1 MPISDNKTIIRLD
14 SQFFPDAQ
22 FRKAVCKQCKLKE
35 GDVLSLDILSRIE
48 NLDLSSLFIDSLE
61 GIEHFR
67 YLKRLD
73 VSLNFLKALD
83 ISSLV
88 YLENLNCDGNYL
100 TELTLGSH
108 EHLRKLS
115 CRENRLTSL
124 NLSEVPALTSLSCQE
139 NRLR

>member
-67 YLKRLD
+67 YLKKLD
-73 VSLNFLKALD
+73 ISLNFLKALD

-88 YLENLNCDGNYL
+88 YLENLNW
-100 TELTLGSH
+100 TAI
-108 EHLRKLS
+108 
-115 CRENRLTSL
+115 TSPSSPSVHM
-124 NLSEVPALTSLSCQE
+124 NTCVSFPAGKTG
-139 NRLR
+139 